1 MIKFFKNKKGETI
14 LETIIA
20 VSILAIGVTLS
31 STLMASSLR
40 NINTSKNRV
49 IAVNIA
55 REGIEAVRNIRD
67 TNWLKFSGNA
77 RECWNHMPGN
87 LIDSPVDDP
96 DYCSDVC
103 NGATPIAPGDYIVYK
118 AEGTGGGVP
127 LCTSVQRWRLHSP
140 VETLLAPINA
150 SNSLLYQVDIEPVDV
165 DTDGDGDFDND
176 KDIYNH
182 LPVLV
187 TNPANDALGR
197 ANAQRTNFSRVITIE
212 YLENTPAA
220 LPNDSIDTDIEWNNL
235 DAIGQSLL
243 NRIRVTSKVTWIRGG
258 AEHSVTLKTHLTDY
272 LGRDDLDS

>member
-14 LETIIA
+14 LETVIA

-77 RECWNHMPGN
+77 RECWNHLPSG
-87 LIDSPVDDP
+87 LEPLDD
-96 DYCSDVC
+96 CLESC
-103 NGATPIAPGDYIVYK
+103 NGVTSITPGDYIVYK
-118 AEGTGGGVP
+118 AEGTGGG
-127 LCTSVQRWRLHSP
+127 TSECNTVQRWRLKPEEDLGSSP
-140 VETLLAPINA
+140 NIF
-150 SNSLLYQVDIEPVDV
+150 SNSLLHQVDIEPVDV
-165 DTDGDGDFDND
+165 DTDADGIFDND

-182 LPVLV
+182 LIRIKTESEVSG
-187 TNPANDALGR
+187 NDALGR
-197 ANAQRTNFSRVITIE
+197 RNAQTSSFSRVITIE
-212 YLENTPAA
+212 YLENSGNIVDSTDWTALTTPEQ
-220 LPNDSIDTDIEWNNL
+220 I
-235 DAIGQSLL
+235 LL
-243 NRIRVTSKVTWIRGG
+243 NRIRVTSKVTWIRGD